1 VPGALGFF
9 SWDLRSLV
17 TGTGITQMKNGC
29 GDRDSWCWREEVKLS
44 RWRPEQT
51 CFSERE
57 REREGRREE
66 EREV

>member
-1 VPGALGFF
+1 
-9 SWDLRSLV
+9 
-17 TGTGITQMKNGC
+17 MKNGC

-44 RWRPEQT
+44 RWHPEQT
-51 CFSERE
+51 CFSERERE

>member
-1 VPGALGFF
+1 
-9 SWDLRSLV
+9 
-17 TGTGITQMKNGC
+17 MKNGC

-57 REREGRREE
+57 RERERRKEGGRKRGVKVVMVPESTE
-66 EREV
+66 AAPPSL